1 VYPNNILTPNGDGFN
16 DTWKVRNIEFY
27 RDNTVTIYN
36 SNSVI
41 VFQRNEYAGDWNG
54 TTDSG
59 KKLGTGTYFYIIKI
73 KDNDKEAIIK
83 GFLTLLN

>member
-1 VYPNNILTPNGDGFN
+1 LTPNGDGYN

-27 RDNTVTIYN
+27 PQNTVTIYN

-41 VFQRNEYAGDWNG
+41 VRQFVDYAGDWNG
-54 TTDSG
+54 TNAG
-59 KKLGTGTYFYIIKI
+59 GLKLGTGTYFYIIKI